1 MRSIAV
7 SSTTILL
14 MTDLENE
21 KLDRRVGM
29 IEEMIKISATDSNSE
44 VRGKSKELFKSY
56 VERWPERVEK

>member
-1 MRSIAV
+1 
-7 SSTTILL
+7 

-29 IEEMIKISATDSNSE
+29 VEEMIKISATDSNSE